1 MTVKSV
7 IEIEI
12 EDGEFKAFKTL
23 FDKYD
28 AAVKKMPG
36 AWANVGK
43 ESKKAAST
51 FEDAADNVVKQA
63 EHLGRAA
70 KWQEKLRKDVEATG
84 RIFSNMARDTRQ
96 MASNIS
102 NATISLLKWA
112 GITSVIGGL
121 LGGGGLYGIERLAQ
135 GAAGS
140 RRSSL
145 GLGIGVGQQKAFSL
159 NFGRYVDADS
169 LLSGVS
175 GSLTDYTSRGYTG
188 LLGAGISKGFLDK
201 HNAADVSAELL
212 HRLPQIFS
220 GTPKGLIGPKLHALG
235 LDEFLSTQD
244 VNRYLGASPQ
254 DRAAQH
260 AAYAK
265 DQSGLNVSSETAT
278 AWQNLVTQ
286 LDRASGKIETILVTG
301 LGKLAGPI
309 GLVSEGFVKAAESF
323 FKSDMLKN
331 GLTSVADGLKT
342 FGEYVNTEKFQ
353 TDTKA
358 FITGVGDMAS
368 AMISF
373 ARKVGW
379 LIEKTAETG
388 SFLGKSFQD
397 EVEFRRTV
405 TEGIATWLG
414 YPSKPAAGGATAAQ
428 GGTGSGV
435 PGDLLA
441 KARQVVAA
449 GGSPGDVA
457 AFMAANG
464 HPMNSQWCG
473 DFVSAVV
480 SSQGGTPPAG
490 ASVASNWRNF
500 GTQVDSANLGPN
512 AKNVIAVRK
521 GVAIGDVGSHVT
533 IVDPSSIDPRT
544 GWFVGLG
551 GNQGGMAKNSRF
563 RINRYD
569 FYQANAAPANGN
581 EAAPASASTPYGGLD
596 FRAYQG
602 AAKKHE
608 INVNNNTGGNVVIS
622 GSAATA
628 GQ

>member
-7 IEIEI
+7 IEIEV
-12 EDGEFKAFKTL
+12 EDGEFKAFKAL

-43 ESKKAAST
+43 ESKKTAST
-51 FEDAADNVVKQA
+51 FENAAENVVKQA
-63 EHLGRAA
+63 EHLGRSV
-70 KWQEKLRKDVEATG
+70 KWQKQLRSDVEATG

-145 GLGIGVGQQKAFSL
+145 GLGIGIGQQKAFSL

-220 GTPKGLIGPKLHALG
+220 GTQKGLIGRKLHDLG
-235 LDEFLSTQD
+235 LDEFLSAQD
-244 VNRYLGASPQ
+244 VNSYLGASPQ
-254 DRAAQH
+254 ERAAQH
-260 AAYAK
+260 ASYAK
-265 DQSGLNVSSETAT
+265 DQSGLNVSSQTAT

-286 LDRASGKIETILVTG
+286 LDRASGKIETILVNG
-301 LGKLAGPI
+301 LVKLADPI
-309 GLVSEGFVKAAESF
+309 KRVSEGFEKAAESF

-342 FGEYVNTEKFQ
+342 FGKYVNTEKFQ

-388 SFLGKSFQD
+388 SFLGKAFND
-397 EVEFRRTV
+397 EVEFRKTA

-414 YPSKPAAGGATAAQ
+414 YPSKPAAGGRAAAQ
-428 GGTGSGV
+428 GGTGSRP

-449 GGSPGDVA
+449 GGSPSDVA
-457 AFMAANG
+457 AFMAAQG
-464 HPMNSQWCG
+464 YPMHASWGN

-480 SSQGGTPPAG
+480 ASQGGTPPAG

-500 GTQVDSANLGPN
+500 GTRVDPANLGPN

-521 GVAIGDVGSHVT
+521 GVATGDTGSHVT
-533 IVDPSSIDPRT
+533 IVDTSSIDPIT
-544 GWFVGLG
+544 GQFVGLG
-551 GNQGGMAKNSRF
+551 GNQGGKAKNSRF
-563 RINRYD
+563 HINRYD
-569 FYQANAAPANGN
+569 FYQANAAANGN
-581 EAAPASASTPYGGLD
+581 EAAPSSAPSPYGGLD